1 MEILSAMAGV
11 VTEAGYDV
19 SLGNYLVLDHGNG
32 VTTLYAHCQKL
43 LVEEGMQVAAEACIA
58 LMGSTGMSTGP
69 HLHFEVRRDGM
80 PENPVAYFDSAVRD
94 TLRVE

>member
-1 MEILSAMAGV
+1 
-11 VTEAGYDV
+11 
-19 SLGNYLVLDHGNG
+19 
-32 VTTLYAHCQKL
+32 
-43 LVEEGMQVAAEACIA
+43 VEEGMQVAAEACIA